1 MAHKDKTLNR
11 WTFIAI
17 ILFILENFKKGL
29 KWMIKLL
36 QASKMSRKLKSK
48 LSRRKGIIEIKVEIN
63 ETGNIKIKEIKTKYC
78 TLRSLN

>member
-1 MAHKDKTLNR
+1 
-11 WTFIAI
+11 
-17 ILFILENFKKGL
+17 
-29 KWMIKLL
+29 MIKLL

-63 ETGNIKIKEIKTKYC
+63 EIGNIKIKEIKTKYC